1 MNLKKLININFW
13 RFDHKHYKDL
23 YDYDIRF
30 NASFR
35 NTEKLSKDVLRS
47 YELKCLSLYRKAQ
60 VAQGTVWGK
69 YYFHKL
75 KKFGLCTG
83 INLWQN
89 MHIGRGLIIGHSG
102 TIILNSDAVFGDCIF
117 LTHGVTIGRDV
128 RGRRKGAPAI
138 GNNVCIRANSTVVGK
153 DNHW

>member
-60 VAQGTVWGK
+60 VAQGTVWEIRFMHR
-69 YYFHKL
+69 YQSLAEHAYRQRTDYRSFRYHYL
-75 KKFGLCTG
+75 K
-83 INLWQN
+83 
-89 MHIGRGLIIGHSG
+89 
-102 TIILNSDAVFGDCIF
+102 
-117 LTHGVTIGRDV
+117 
-128 RGRRKGAPAI
+128 
-138 GNNVCIRANSTVVGK
+138 
-153 DNHW
+153 

>member
-1 MNLKKLININFW
+1 MNLRKLLDIKFW
-13 RFDHKHYKDL
+13 KFDYKHYKDL

-75 KKFGLCTG
+75 KKFAEHAYRQRTDYRSFRYHYL
-83 INLWQN
+83 
-89 MHIGRGLIIGHSG
+89 
-102 TIILNSDAVFGDCIF
+102 
-117 LTHGVTIGRDV
+117 
-128 RGRRKGAPAI
+128 K
-138 GNNVCIRANSTVVGK
+138 
-153 DNHW
+153 

>member
-83 INLWQN
+83 INLLAEHAYRQRTDYRSFRY
-89 MHIGRGLIIGHSG
+89 HYL
-102 TIILNSDAVFGDCIF
+102 
-117 LTHGVTIGRDV
+117 
-128 RGRRKGAPAI
+128 K
-138 GNNVCIRANSTVVGK
+138 
-153 DNHW
+153 